1 MEVREAKSGG
11 MHSGRYQEMK
21 EQGRIHKEV
30 KDMVIKS
37 VTNFPF
43 CCVTNNPQLQ
53 GLDHQQS
60 LWLYCLQ
67 VKWAV
72 LLVLAELILEFAV
85 SCGSQ
90 RHTLFTQIVLST

>member
-1 MEVREAKSGG
+1 MEVREVKSGG

-43 CCVTNNPQLQ
+43 CCVTNNPPTP
-53 GLDHQQS
+53 GLRPS
-60 LWLYCLQ
+60 T
-67 VKWAV
+67 VIMA
-72 LLVLAELILEFAV
+72 
-85 SCGSQ
+85 
-90 RHTLFTQIVLST
+90 TLSTGQVDSSPGLG